1 VAKARITRD
10 DVSSMVGARHE
21 LDDDMEPAVID
32 AFLERVEA
40 AIEER
45 AAERRPIPHS
55 DRGPGTGETL
65 ALAIVS
71 LGTGVPITAIAAENG
86 GALGVV
92 AAWAGIAGINIAFSR
107 QRRD

>member
-1 VAKARITRD
+1 VTVAKARITRD
-10 DVSSMVGARHE
+10 DVSSMVAARQE
-21 LDDDMEPAVID
+21 LGDEMEPAVVD

-45 AAERRPIPHS
+45 AAERRPAP
-55 DRGPGTGETL
+55 RKGPGSGETL

-71 LGTGVPITAIAAENG
+71 LGTGVPITAIAAENA
-86 GALGVV
+86 GALGVI
-92 AAWAGIAGINIAFSR
+92 AAWAGLAGINIAFSR